1 MVKIPMNLFFCMIF
15 ERICDILEKHAGFQ
29 SYLLSMKS

>member
-15 ERICDILEKHAGFQ
+15 EGICDILEKYAGFQ
-29 SYLLSMKS
+29 SYLL